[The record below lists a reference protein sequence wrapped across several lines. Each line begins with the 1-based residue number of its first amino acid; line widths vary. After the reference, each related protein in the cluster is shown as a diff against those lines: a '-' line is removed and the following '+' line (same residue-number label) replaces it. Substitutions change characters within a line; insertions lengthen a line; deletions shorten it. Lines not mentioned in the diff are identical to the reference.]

1 MKYLLDTD
9 HLSVVQRQTG
19 QSYTNL
25 IFRIQQYPLSEFA
38 VSVITFHEQLLGWHT
53 DINKSKTP
61 EKIVKGYDRLVK
73 LLENFQQLP
82 LLPFDNA
89 ASNQFST
96 LQSQNLRLGT
106 MDLRIA
112 SIALSRNL
120 TVLTRNSQDFEKVPN
135 LHIDDWTRQL

>member
-9 HLSVVQRQTG
+9 HLSVIQRQTG
-19 QSYTNL
+19 PAYINL
-25 IFRIQQYPLSEFA
+25 VSRIQQHPLSEFS

-61 EKIVKGYDRLVK
+61 KKIVKGYDRLVK
-73 LLENFQQLP
+73 LLENFKQLP
-82 LLPFDNA
+82 VLPFDNA
-89 ASNQFST
+89 ASDQFVA
-96 LQSQNLRLGT
+96 LQAQKIRLGT

-120 TVLTRNSQDFEKVPN
+120 TVLTRNSRDFEKVPN
-135 LHIDDWTRQL
+135 LHIEDWTRQL